1 MVFEQI
7 IKDKKDIEA
16 LAEFIKRET
25 GKLDRKNFARI
36 ISPEKI
42 EEFAHMS
49 ARDKLR
55 WLEEANAFINKAVGL
70 KKRAEWDERFKVFL

>member
-1 MVFEQI
+1 MKKTKLNRNNFVHSITPEQ
-7 IKDKKDIEA
+7 
-16 LAEFIKRET
+16 
-25 GKLDRKNFARI
+25 
-36 ISPEKI
+36 I

-49 ARDKLR
+49 ARDRLR